1 MIPGS
6 YTNMLQFN
14 SRTFLY
20 PSHTHDHELQD
31 YQLPEMLRVGVEELT
46 LQILILD
53 LGEPVEFLSKALSPP
68 SAQAMTNSLKLLEK
82 LGAIECQW
90 KGYSPKFQELDED
103 AGMGSCSEVTVTA
116 ELTALGFHL
125 ATLPVEP
132 RVGKLIIY
140 GALFGCVDPTLTI
153 AALMSSKSPFISS
166 FDMREVADEAR
177 QNFATE
183 GSDHLTVLSAF
194 TQWKEMRAS
203 KGDRAASNFL
213 KQNYLSRM
221 TLWQIDALRKQY
233 AGLLVDI
240 GFLPKGFRIDDG
252 QSRGKNNRPSISCG
266 ANANAENRALLKAIL
281 CAGLY
286 PNVLIAPRSLVDGTN
301 KKQAG
306 EHAFQ
311 SLKGDV
317 HLHPS
322 TVSFAEKQMTG
333 RYCVFHNIV
342 KTSKLYVRD
351 CTTVSPFALL
361 LFGGALH
368 VHHQEG
374 VISVDDWLMF
384 RFQGR
389 KPPSLI
395 KYLRSLTETMLLR
408 KIISPEDDVTESPE
422 GKALIQSISEL
433 LQREEPIA
441 PRNDGAE
448 IVRPY
453 RGPEEGNSSMQ
464 NGQRGG
470 RGGGRQRGGGGRGRG
485 GRGRG
490 RGRNQQN

>member
-1 MIPGS
+1 MRLS
-6 YTNMLQFN
+6 AA
-14 SRTFLY
+14 SRVLIQLNLHTFLY
-20 PSHTHDHELQD
+20 PSHVHDMELQD
-31 YQLPEMLRVGVEELT
+31 YQLPEMLRVGVEELA

-53 LGEPVEFLSKALSPP
+53 LGEPVEFLSKAISPP
-68 SAQAMTNSLKLLEK
+68 SAQAMRNSLKLLEK

-90 KGYSPKFQELDED
+90 KDYAPKIPQLGDD
-103 AGMGSCSEVTVTA
+103 AGLGSCAEVNATA

-166 FDMREVADEAR
+166 FDNRESADEAR
-177 QNFATE
+177 KHFATE
-183 GSDHLTVLSAF
+183 GSDHLTALSAF
-194 TQWKEMRAS
+194 SQWKEMRAS

-221 TLWQIDALRKQY
+221 TLWQIDSLRKQY
-233 AGLLVDI
+233 AGLLKDI
-240 GFLPKGFRIDDG
+240 GFLPNGFQIDG
-252 QSRGKNNRPSISCG
+252 SNIRPSVGCG
-266 ANANAENRALLKAIL
+266 ANGNAENKALLKAIL

-286 PNVLIAPRSLVDGTN
+286 PNVLIAPRSLVDGTS
-301 KKQAG
+301 KKQVG

-342 KTSKLYVRD
+342 KTSKMYVRD

-368 VHHQEG
+368 VHHQQG

-395 KYLRSLTETMLLR
+395 KYLRSLTESMLLR
-408 KIISPEDDVTESPE
+408 KIISPEDDVTGSPE

-433 LQREEPIA
+433 LQREEPIT

-453 RGPEEGNSSMQ
+453 HGPSEGSSSGMR

-470 RGGGRQRGGGGRGRG
+470 HGGGRQHRGGGGRGRG

-490 RGRNQQN
+490 RNQQQT